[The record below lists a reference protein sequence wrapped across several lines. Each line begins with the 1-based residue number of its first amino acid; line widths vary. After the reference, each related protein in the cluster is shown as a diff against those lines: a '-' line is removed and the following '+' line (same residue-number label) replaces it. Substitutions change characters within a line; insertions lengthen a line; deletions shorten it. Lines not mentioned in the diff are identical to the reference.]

1 MKTIGDTKSRLRDI
15 DARRVS
21 MLVVLLLPSL
31 LASDGRSDEEPRAE
45 TRRLAVVANISNTHD
60 SLTRSELGRMFLR
73 SRTEWARGERCIPI
87 DQAGSSEIRAQ
98 FYRQV
103 LDKSVYEMK
112 RYWMQ
117 ETMTGNAKPPV
128 SLDSSQT
135 VKKYINKIEGGIA
148 YIYEDEIDDTVKVI
162 RIVDAPEF
170 YTTEDTPQEHSP
182 PDDDAQEKPDQ

>member
-1 MKTIGDTKSRLRDI
+1 MNTIGGTKSRLRGI
-15 DARRVS
+15 DARRLLIIAV
-21 MLVVLLLPSL
+21 LVLPPL
-31 LASDGRSDEEPRAE
+31 LASDGRPEEEPLAA
-45 TRRLAVVANISNTHD
+45 TRRLAVVANTSNAHD

-73 SRTEWARGERCIPI
+73 ARTEWARGERCIPI
-87 DQAGSSEIRAQ
+87 DQAGTSEIRAQ

-128 SLDSSQT
+128 SLENSQT

-170 YTTEDTPQEHSP
+170 YAADDSTQVDSSP
-182 PDDDAQEKPDQ
+182 GNDVREKPDR

>member
-1 MKTIGDTKSRLRDI
+1 
-15 DARRVS
+15 
-21 MLVVLLLPSL
+21 
-31 LASDGRSDEEPRAE
+31 
-45 TRRLAVVANISNTHD
+45 
-60 SLTRSELGRMFLR
+60 MFLR